1 MTVTTYLNTKIPLT
15 LSGYRLDKA
24 LAELFPDYSRARLQQ
39 WIREGQVLVNAVP
52 LRAKD
57 KVLGGEDIQIVA
69 ESSEEVTWEAQDLP
83 LNILYEDEDVL
94 VINKPAGLVV
104 HPGAGNAHNTLVN
117 ALLFHAPELSDV
129 PRAGI
134 IHRLDKDTSGI
145 LVVARNLTAHTSL
158 INQQQAREF
167 KREYQAVI
175 MGVLVSGGTVN
186 APIDRHPNLRTQMA
200 VVEEGRG
207 RPAITHYRVMQR
219 YRAHTLVRVKLETGR
234 THQIR
239 VHMLYKRHPI
249 VGDPVYGG
257 RFRIPPASSAEFL
270 ETLRTF
276 GRQALHAET
285 LGFVHP
291 RTGEMM
297 EWNAPPPEDMQN
309 LLAALAKDLKEHA

>member
-200 VVEEGRG
+200 VVEEGKG

-257 RFRIPPASSAEFL
+257 RFRIPPASSVEFL

-276 GRQALHAET
+276 GRQALHAEI

-297 EWNAPPPEDMQN
+297 EWHAPPPEDMQN
-309 LLAALAKDLKEHA
+309 LLAALAQDVKEHA

>member
-200 VVEEGRG
+200 VVEEGKG

-257 RFRIPPASSAEFL
+257 RFRIPPASSVEFL

-276 GRQALHAET
+276 GRQALHAEI

-297 EWNAPPPEDMQN
+297 EWSAPPPEDMQN
-309 LLAALAKDLKEHA
+309 LLAALAQDVKEHA

>member
-257 RFRIPPASSAEFL
+257 RFRIPPSSSAEFL

-276 GRQALHAET
+276 GRQALHAEI

-297 EWNAPPPEDMQN
+297 EWSAPPPEDMQN
-309 LLAALAKDLKEHA
+309 LLAALAQDVKEHA

>member
-1 MTVTTYLNTKIPLT
+1 MTITTYLNTKIPLT
-15 LSGYRLDKA
+15 LSGCRLDKA

-39 WIREGQVLVNAVP
+39 WIRDGHVLVNAVP

-57 KVLGGEDIQIVA
+57 KVHGGEEIHITA
-69 ESSEEVTWEAQDLP
+69 ETVEEVTWIPQELP

-104 HPGAGNAHNTLVN
+104 HPGAGNMHNTLVN
-117 ALLFHAPELSDV
+117 ALLHHAPELSQV

-145 LVVARNLTAHTSL
+145 LVVARNLTAHTHL

-175 MGVLVSGGTVN
+175 AGVLVSGGTVN
-186 APIDRHPNLRTQMA
+186 APIDRHPTHRTQMA
-200 VVEEGRG
+200 VVADG

-219 YRAHTLVRVKLETGR
+219 FRAHTLVRVKLETGR

-239 VHMLYKRHPI
+239 VHMLYKKHPI
-249 VGDPVYGG
+249 IGDPVYGG
-257 RFRIPPASSAEFL
+257 RLRMPPASSPEL
-270 ETLRTF
+270 MDMLRHF
-276 GRQALHAET
+276 GRQALHAEI

-291 RTGEMM
+291 RTGEML
-297 EWNAPPPEDMQN
+297 EWNAPPPEDMQQ
-309 LLAALAKDLKEHA
+309 LLAVLTKDLKEHA

>member
-257 RFRIPPASSAEFL
+257 RFRIPPASSVEFL

-276 GRQALHAET
+276 GRQALHAEI

-297 EWNAPPPEDMQN
+297 EWSAPPPEDMQN
-309 LLAALAKDLKEHA
+309 LLAALAQDVKEHA